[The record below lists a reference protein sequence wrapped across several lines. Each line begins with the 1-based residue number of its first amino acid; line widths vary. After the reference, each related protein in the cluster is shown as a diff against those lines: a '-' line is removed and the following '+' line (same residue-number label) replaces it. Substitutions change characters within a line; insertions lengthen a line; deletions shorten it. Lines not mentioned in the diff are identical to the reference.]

1 MYCKQCGNFVDENK
15 DKFCMN
21 CGLAV
26 DGEDVKQVE
35 EYKNNL
41 GDTIFYYASETLSIF
56 FLFSFFLDL
65 YYGDETSAVSD
76 ILYFVATINM
86 HKIAISRLIKNNR
99 TINLLSIILE
109 KLIGMPVK
117 LLDEPSY
124 IYNNA
129 RKRNLKINIVIMV
142 ICIILGEAL

>member
-1 MYCKQCGNFVDENK
+1 MEKMLSK
-15 DKFCMN
+15 WRT
-21 CGLAV
+21 
-26 DGEDVKQVE
+26 
-35 EYKNNL
+35 YKNNL
-41 GDTIFYYASETLSIF
+41 GDTIFYYASEALSIF

-65 YYGDETSAVSD
+65 YYGDETSAVSN

-86 HKIAISRLIKNNR
+86 HKIAISRLIRNNR

>member
-1 MYCKQCGNFVDENK
+1 MYCKQCGHFVDENN

-35 EYKNNL
+35 TYKNNL
-41 GDTIFYYASETLSIF
+41 GDIIFYYASEALSIF

-65 YYGDETSAVSD
+65 YYGDETSAVSN

-86 HKIAISRLIKNNR
+86 HKIAISRLIRNNR

-124 IYNNA
+124 IYNDA

>member
-1 MYCKQCGNFVDENK
+1 MYCKQC
-15 DKFCMN
+15 
-21 CGLAV
+21 
-26 DGEDVKQVE
+26 VKQVE
-35 EYKNNL
+35 SYKNNL
-41 GDTIFYYASETLSIF
+41 GDIIFYYASEALSIF

-65 YYGDETSAVSD
+65 YYGDETSAVSN

-86 HKIAISRLIKNNR
+86 HKIAISRLIRNNR

>member
-1 MYCKQCGNFVDENK
+1 MTLQ
-15 DKFCMN
+15 
-21 CGLAV
+21 
-26 DGEDVKQVE
+26 
-35 EYKNNL
+35 YKNNL

-65 YYGDETSAVSD
+65 YYGDETSAVSN

-86 HKIAISRLIKNNR
+86 HKIAISRLIRNNK

>member
-1 MYCKQCGNFVDENK
+1 
-15 DKFCMN
+15 
-21 CGLAV
+21 
-26 DGEDVKQVE
+26 
-35 EYKNNL
+35 
-41 GDTIFYYASETLSIF
+41 
-56 FLFSFFLDL
+56 
-65 YYGDETSAVSD
+65 
-76 ILYFVATINM
+76 M
-86 HKIAISRLIKNNR
+86 HKIAISRLIRNNR

>member
-1 MYCKQCGNFVDENK
+1 
-15 DKFCMN
+15 MN

-35 EYKNNL
+35 TYKNNL
-41 GDTIFYYASETLSIF
+41 GDIIFYYASEALSIF

-65 YYGDETSAVSD
+65 YYGDETSAVSN

-86 HKIAISRLIKNNR
+86 HKIAISRLIRNNR

>member
-1 MYCKQCGNFVDENK
+1 M
-15 DKFCMN
+15 
-21 CGLAV
+21 
-26 DGEDVKQVE
+26 
-35 EYKNNL
+35 
-41 GDTIFYYASETLSIF
+41 
-56 FLFSFFLDL
+56 
-65 YYGDETSAVSD
+65 
-76 ILYFVATINM
+76 
-86 HKIAISRLIKNNR
+86 
-99 TINLLSIILE
+99 LE

>member
-26 DGEDVKQVE
+26 DGEDVKHVE

-65 YYGDETSAVSD
+65 YYGDETSAVSN

-86 HKIAISRLIKNNR
+86 HKIAISRLIRNNR

>member
-1 MYCKQCGNFVDENK
+1 
-15 DKFCMN
+15 MN

-35 EYKNNL
+35 QYKNNL
-41 GDTIFYYASETLSIF
+41 GDTIFYYASEALSIF

-86 HKIAISRLIKNNR
+86 HKIAISRLIRNNK

>member
-1 MYCKQCGNFVDENK
+1 MEKMLRQWRSI
-15 DKFCMN
+15 
-21 CGLAV
+21 
-26 DGEDVKQVE
+26 
-35 EYKNNL
+35 KNNL
-41 GDTIFYYASETLSIF
+41 GETIFYYASEALSIF
-56 FLFSFFLDL
+56 FLFSFFINL
-65 YYGDETSAVSD
+65 YYGDETSAVSN

-86 HKIAISRLIKNNR
+86 HKIAISRLIRNNK
-99 TINLLSIILE
+99 TINLLSIIIE

-129 RKRNLKINIVIMV
+129 RKRNLKINVIIMV

>member
-65 YYGDETSAVSD
+65 YYGDETSAVSN

-86 HKIAISRLIKNNR
+86 HKIAISRLIRNNK
-99 TINLLSIILE
+99 TISMITYISISIIYFL
-109 KLIGMPVK
+109 
-117 LLDEPSY
+117 
-124 IYNNA
+124 N
-129 RKRNLKINIVIMV
+129 
-142 ICIILGEAL
+142 

>member
-1 MYCKQCGNFVDENK
+1 M
-15 DKFCMN
+15 
-21 CGLAV
+21 
-26 DGEDVKQVE
+26 
-35 EYKNNL
+35 
-41 GDTIFYYASETLSIF
+41 GDIIFYYASEALSIF

-142 ICIILGEAL
+142 ICIVLGEAL

>member
-1 MYCKQCGNFVDENK
+1 
-15 DKFCMN
+15 MN

-35 EYKNNL
+35 SYKNNL
-41 GDTIFYYASETLSIF
+41 GDIIFYYASEALSIF

-65 YYGDETSAVSD
+65 YYGDETSAVSN

-86 HKIAISRLIKNNR
+86 HKIAISRLIRNNR

>member
-1 MYCKQCGNFVDENK
+1 
-15 DKFCMN
+15 MN

-35 EYKNNL
+35 TYKNNL
-41 GDTIFYYASETLSIF
+41 GDIIFYYASEALSIF

-65 YYGDETSAVSD
+65 YYGDETSAVSN

-86 HKIAISRLIKNNR
+86 HKIAISRLIRNNR

-142 ICIILGEAL
+142 VCIILGEAL

>member
-1 MYCKQCGNFVDENK
+1 MEKMLSK
-15 DKFCMN
+15 
-21 CGLAV
+21 
-26 DGEDVKQVE
+26 

-65 YYGDETSAVSD
+65 YYGDETSAVSN

-86 HKIAISRLIKNNR
+86 HKIAISRLIRNNK

>member
-1 MYCKQCGNFVDENK
+1 
-15 DKFCMN
+15 MN

-65 YYGDETSAVSD
+65 YYGDETSAVSN

-86 HKIAISRLIKNNR
+86 HKIAISRLIRNNK

>member
-65 YYGDETSAVSD
+65 YYGDETSAVSN

-86 HKIAISRLIKNNR
+86 HYCF
-99 TINLLSIILE
+99 LSFRWIFCCFL
-109 KLIGMPVK
+109 
-117 LLDEPSY
+117 Y
-124 IYNNA
+124 IRIHGAFLVCPNS
-129 RKRNLKINIVIMV
+129 
-142 ICIILGEAL
+142 